1 MKAVLTDIEG
11 TTTPLAFVHEVLF
24 PYARKRLEAACASGE
39 PRYAVAIAQLQAEYE
54 MEEEAGKPDFGNGA
68 PYAAW
73 LMDRDRKSTGLKLLQ
88 GILWFD
94 GYHAG
99 QLIARI
105 YDDVP
110 PALARWKEA
119 GIRMRVFSSGS
130 VQAQQ
135 LLFRFSNQGDLSH
148 FFEGFHDTTTG
159 PKQEPA
165 SYAAIARS
173 FELAP
178 SEILFLSDVLAELDA
193 ARAAGFAT
201 GLLLRPGNKPVEA
214 NSHPAYANFAQI
226 R

>member
-1 MKAVLTDIEG
+1 MKAVLIDIEG

-24 PYARKRLEAACASGE
+24 PYARKRLEAACASGA
-39 PRYAVAIAQLQAEYE
+39 PRYAVALAQLQAEYE
-54 MEEEAGKPDFGNGA
+54 LEEEAGKPGFGNGA

-88 GILWFD
+88 GILWYD

-99 QLIARI
+99 ELIARI

-119 GIRMRVFSSGS
+119 GIRMRIFSSGS

-173 FELAP
+173 FGLP
-178 SEILFLSDVLAELDA
+178 PGEILFLSDVLGELDA
-193 ARAAGFAT
+193 ALAARFAT

-214 NSHPAYANFAQI
+214 NSHPTFANFAQI
-226 R
+226 C